1 MECPILVW
9 MLSLNRDVTTEE
21 YDKCYHLVRECS
33 PHARIQYDC
42 TSYRIFSCVWF
53 IFRVLSPLL
62 TLVHPGQVLS
72 QMLPLLMM
80 RHRRISRTKWKDCET
95 SNGKHWIE
103 QSPDDMPPEKF
114 LQSMI
119 GYHLAYD
126 NSLCGMVMTQ
136 GRQRQVTN
144 IGLGIKQ
151 LCVEPRGV
159 SVAAYAESF
168 AHKLTPLELTF
179 IAPELGDEVVLR
191 RLSILLSL
199 KAAYIKAVGQSRGFD
214 WSRLEFNIP
223 NESARGDDHPLQGW
237 EFRVF
242 KAQLGVQRGGTV
254 IEESYQCACAF
265 FRGTKE
271 SKFIW
276 HDNAKDLEAWVQFIN
291 IDQMIK
297 VIPKLT
303 A

>member
-1 MECPILVW
+1 MSTPDARAIPI
-9 MLSLNRDVTTEE
+9 R
-21 YDKCYHLVRECS
+21 
-33 PHARIQYDC
+33 
-42 TSYRIFSCVWF
+42 
-53 IFRVLSPLL
+53 
-62 TLVHPGQVLS
+62 
-72 QMLPLLMM
+72 
-80 RHRRISRTKWKDCET
+80 
-95 SNGKHWIE
+95 
-103 QSPDDMPPEKF
+103 
-114 LQSMI
+114 
-119 GYHLAYD
+119 
-126 NSLCGMVMTQ
+126 
-136 GRQRQVTN
+136 
-144 IGLGIKQ
+144 
-151 LCVEPRGV
+151 
-159 SVAAYAESF
+159 SVQ
-168 AHKLTPLELTF
+168 LTPLELTF

-191 RLSILLSL
+191 RLCILLSL

-242 KAQLGVQRGGTV
+242 KAQLGVQRSGTV

>member
-1 MECPILVW
+1 MDCPLLVW

-21 YDKCYHLVRECS
+21 YDKCFELVRECA
-33 PHARIQYDC
+33 PHAKIPYTP
-42 TSYRIFSCVWF
+42 TSIDS
-53 IFRVLSPLL
+53 FR
-62 TLVHPGQVLS
+62 QIIN

-80 RHRRISRTKWKDCET
+80 RHRRISRTKWKDCQT
-95 SNGKHWIE
+95 PNGKHWIE

-136 GRQRQVTN
+136 GRQRQVIN

-151 LCVEPRGV
+151 LSVEPRGAT
-159 SVAAYAESF
+159 VAAYAESF
-168 AHKLTPLELTF
+168 AHKLTPLEMTF
-179 IAPELGDEVVLR
+179 VAPELGDDVVLR
-191 RLSILLSL
+191 RLCILLSL
-199 KAAYIKAVGQSRGFD
+199 KAAYIKAVGQSMGFD

-223 NESARGDDHPLQGW
+223 NETARGDDHPLQGW

-242 KAQLGVQRGGTV
+242 KAQLGVSRNGV
-254 IEESYQCACAF
+254 VVEESYQCACAF

>member
-1 MECPILVW
+1 MDCPLLVW
-9 MLSLNRDVTTEE
+9 MLSLNRDITKEE
-21 YDKCYHLVRECS
+21 YDKCFELVRECA
-33 PHARIQYDC
+33 PHTRIPYAP
-42 TSYRIFSCVWF
+42 TSMDS
-53 IFRVLSPLL
+53 FR
-62 TLVHPGQVLS
+62 QVIN

-95 SNGKHWIE
+95 PTGKHWIE

-119 GYHLAYD
+119 GYHLAYE

-136 GRQRQVTN
+136 GRQRQVIN

-151 LCVEPRGV
+151 IAVEPAGAT
-159 SVAAYAESF
+159 VAAYAESF
-168 AHKLTPLELTF
+168 AHKLTPLEMTF
-179 IAPELGDEVVLR
+179 ISPEQGEDVVLR
-191 RLSILLSL
+191 RLCILLAL
-199 KAAYIKAVGQSRGFD
+199 KAAYIKAVGQPIGFD

-242 KAQLGVQRGGTV
+242 KAQLGVVRRGILV
-254 IEESYQCACAF
+254 EESYQCACAF
-265 FRGTKE
+265 FRGSKE

-276 HDNAKDLEAWVQFIN
+276 HDNTKDLEAWVQFIN
-291 IDQMIK
+291 IDQMVK

>member
-1 MECPILVW
+1 
-9 MLSLNRDVTTEE
+9 
-21 YDKCYHLVRECS
+21 
-33 PHARIQYDC
+33 
-42 TSYRIFSCVWF
+42 
-53 IFRVLSPLL
+53 
-62 TLVHPGQVLS
+62 
-72 QMLPLLMM
+72 
-80 RHRRISRTKWKDCET
+80 
-95 SNGKHWIE
+95 
-103 QSPDDMPPEKF
+103 
-114 LQSMI
+114 MI

-136 GRQRQVTN
+136 GRQRQVIN

-151 LCVEPRGV
+151 ISVEPKGV

-168 AHKLTPLELTF
+168 AHKVSQKTGTEYHQRLTSYRPQLTPLEMTF
-179 IAPELGDEVVLR
+179 LNPELGDEVVLR

-199 KAAYIKAVGQSRGFD
+199 KAAYIKAVGQSTAFD

-223 NESARGDDHPLQGW
+223 SESARGDDHPLQGW

-242 KAQLGVQRGGTV
+242 KAQLGVQRMGGV
-254 IEESYQCACAF
+254 MLEESYQCACAF

-291 IDQMIK
+291 IDQMVK
-297 VIPKLT
+297 VIPKLR

>member
-21 YDKCYHLVRECS
+21 YDKCYNLVRECS
-33 PHARIQYDC
+33 PHARIAYDC
-42 TSYRIFSCVWF
+42 TSIES
-53 IFRVLSPLL
+53 FR
-62 TLVHPGQVLS
+62 QIIS

-95 SNGKHWIE
+95 SSGKHWIE

-136 GRQRQVTN
+136 GRQRQVIN
-144 IGLGIKQ
+144 IGLGVKQ

-242 KAQLGVQRGGTV
+242 KAQLGVQRSGTV

>member
-21 YDKCYHLVRECS
+21 YDKCYNLVRECA
-33 PHARIQYDC
+33 PHARIAYDC
-42 TSYRIFSCVWF
+42 TPIESFPVFFLRLVRIPES
-53 IFRVLSPLL
+53 
-62 TLVHPGQVLS
+62 TLII
-72 QMLPLLMM
+72 LPASSSH
-80 RHRRISRTKWKDCET
+80 RHTQ
-95 SNGKHWIE
+95 
-103 QSPDDMPPEKF
+103 QSPDDMPSEKF

-119 GYHLAYD
+119 GYHLAYE

-136 GRQRQVTN
+136 GRQLQVIN

-159 SVAAYAESF
+159 TVAAYAESV
-168 AHKLTPLELTF
+168 AHKLTPLEMTR
-179 IAPELGDEVVLR
+179 PPPTKHPP
-191 RLSILLSL
+191 LSL
-199 KAAYIKAVGQSRGFD
+199 KAAYIKAVSGGFG
-214 WSRLEFNIP
+214 WSRLQFNIP
-223 NESARGDDHPLQGW
+223 NESAWCDDHPLESW
-237 EFRVF
+237 EFHVF
-242 KAQLGVQRGGTV
+242 KTQLGVQRGGTV

-265 FRGTKE
+265 FRGTIE
-271 SKFIW
+271 SKFTW
-276 HDNAKDLEAWVQFIN
+276 HDNAKDLEALVQFVN

>member
-1 MECPILVW
+1 
-9 MLSLNRDVTTEE
+9 
-21 YDKCYHLVRECS
+21 
-33 PHARIQYDC
+33 
-42 TSYRIFSCVWF
+42 
-53 IFRVLSPLL
+53 
-62 TLVHPGQVLS
+62 
-72 QMLPLLMM
+72 
-80 RHRRISRTKWKDCET
+80 
-95 SNGKHWIE
+95 
-103 QSPDDMPPEKF
+103 
-114 LQSMI
+114 MI

-136 GRQRQVTN
+136 GRQRQVIN
-144 IGLGIKQ
+144 LGFGIKQ

-168 AHKLTPLELTF
+168 AHKVCVLFSQWERHLFTFAALPPPSLRGSMSAPRFWEQLTPLELTF

-191 RLSILLSL
+191 RLCILLSL

-242 KAQLGVQRGGTV
+242 KAQLGVQRSGAV
-254 IEESYQCACAF
+254 IQESYQCACAF

>member
-1 MECPILVW
+1 MTPLVGRTHTLTP
-9 MLSLNRDVTTEE
+9 MR
-21 YDKCYHLVRECS
+21 
-33 PHARIQYDC
+33 PC
-42 TSYRIFSCVWF
+42 T
-53 IFRVLSPLL
+53 
-62 TLVHPGQVLS
+62 
-72 QMLPLLMM
+72 
-80 RHRRISRTKWKDCET
+80 
-95 SNGKHWIE
+95 
-103 QSPDDMPPEKF
+103 
-114 LQSMI
+114 LQ
-119 GYHLAYD
+119 
-126 NSLCGMVMTQ
+126 
-136 GRQRQVTN
+136 
-144 IGLGIKQ
+144 
-151 LCVEPRGV
+151 
-159 SVAAYAESF
+159 
-168 AHKLTPLELTF
+168 LTPLELTF

-191 RLSILLSL
+191 RLCILLSL

-242 KAQLGVQRGGTV
+242 TAQLGVQRGGAV

-276 HDNAKDLEAWVQFIN
+276 NDNAKDLEAWVQFIN

>member
-1 MECPILVW
+1 
-9 MLSLNRDVTTEE
+9 
-21 YDKCYHLVRECS
+21 
-33 PHARIQYDC
+33 
-42 TSYRIFSCVWF
+42 
-53 IFRVLSPLL
+53 
-62 TLVHPGQVLS
+62 
-72 QMLPLLMM
+72 MM
-80 RHRRISRTKWKDCET
+80 RHRRISRSKWKDCVT

-136 GRQRQVTN
+136 GRQRQVIN

-151 LCVEPRGV
+151 ISVEPKGV

-168 AHKLTPLELTF
+168 AHKLTPLEMTF
-179 IAPELGDEVVLR
+179 LKPEYGDEIILR

-199 KAAYIKAVGQSRGFD
+199 KAAYIKAVGQGAAFD

-223 NESARGDDHPLQGW
+223 KESAQGDDHPLQGW

-242 KAQLGVQRGGTV
+242 KAQLGVQRMGGV
-254 IEESYQCACAF
+254 MLEESYQCACAF

-291 IDQMIK
+291 IDQMVK
-297 VIPKLT
+297 VIPKLR

>member
-21 YDKCYHLVRECS
+21 YDKCYNLVRECS
-33 PHARIQYDC
+33 PHARISYDC
-42 TSYRIFSCVWF
+42 TSIES
-53 IFRVLSPLL
+53 FR
-62 TLVHPGQVLS
+62 QIIS

-95 SNGKHWIE
+95 PNGKHWIE

-119 GYHLAYD
+119 GYHLTYE

-136 GRQRQVTN
+136 GRQRQVIN

-159 SVAAYAESF
+159 TVAAYAESF
-168 AHKLTPLELTF
+168 AHKLTPLEMTF
-179 IAPELGDEVVLR
+179 VSPELGDEIVLR
-191 RLSILLSL
+191 RLCILLSL

-242 KAQLGVQRGGTV
+242 KAQLGVQRGGAV
-254 IEESYQCACAF
+254 IEEGYQCACAF

>member
-9 MLSLNRDVTTEE
+9 MLSINRDVTTDE
-21 YDKCYHLVRECS
+21 YDKCYNLVKECV
-33 PHARIQYDC
+33 PHAKIPYDN
-42 TSYRIFSCVWF
+42 TSIDS
-53 IFRVLSPLL
+53 FR
-62 TLVHPGQVLS
+62 QVICE
-72 QMLPLLMM
+72 MLPLLMM
-80 RHRRISRTKWKDCET
+80 RHRRISRTKWKDCVT

-103 QSPDDMPPEKF
+103 QVCSDDMPPEKF

-126 NSLCGMVMTQ
+126 NSLCGMIMTQ
-136 GRQRQVTN
+136 GRQRQVIN

-159 SVAAYAESF
+159 PVAAYAESF
-168 AHKLTPLELTF
+168 AHKLTPLEQSF
-179 IAPELGDEVVLR
+179 VAPELGDEVVLR
-191 RLSILLSL
+191 RLCILLSL
-199 KAAYIKAVGQSRGFD
+199 KAAYIKAVGQNRGFD

-223 NESARGDDHPLQGW
+223 NETARGDDHPLQGW

-242 KAQLGVQRGGTV
+242 KAQLGVQRNGTL

-291 IDQMIK
+291 VDQMIK

>member
-1 MECPILVW
+1 
-9 MLSLNRDVTTEE
+9 
-21 YDKCYHLVRECS
+21 
-33 PHARIQYDC
+33 
-42 TSYRIFSCVWF
+42 
-53 IFRVLSPLL
+53 
-62 TLVHPGQVLS
+62 
-72 QMLPLLMM
+72 
-80 RHRRISRTKWKDCET
+80 
-95 SNGKHWIE
+95 
-103 QSPDDMPPEKF
+103 MPPEKF

-136 GRQRQVTN
+136 GRQRQVIN

-151 LCVEPRGV
+151 ISVEPKGV

-168 AHKLTPLELTF
+168 AHKLTPLEMTF
-179 IAPELGDEVVLR
+179 LKAEYGDEIILR

-199 KAAYIKAVGQSRGFD
+199 KAAYIKAVGQSAAFD

-223 NESARGDDHPLQGW
+223 KESARGDEHPLQGW

-242 KAQLGVQRGGTV
+242 KAQLGVQRMGGV
-254 IEESYQCACAF
+254 MLEESYQCACAF

-291 IDQMIK
+291 IDQMVK
-297 VIPKLT
+297 VIPKLR